1 MTDEIV
7 DYIRKNRA
15 TYTKEAIS
23 KKLLEAG
30 HDQAAIDAAF
40 EVAEHGET
48 PVQPDRRGAVSAVIV
63 VAYLVTWVAFV
74 ALTPMARYTYGLGA
88 FILAIALTFAAIIS
102 LLLIRGSRALQSG
115 EYLAWAVVISVAL
128 LVGVAG
134 LCVPFAGFGTTQ

>member
-30 HDQAAIDAAF
+30 HTQFAIEAAF
-40 EVAEHGET
+40 DVADRDVVPAG
-48 PVQPDRRGAVSAVIV
+48 PDRRRVVSGVIV
-63 VAYLVTWVAFV
+63 VAYVATWVVFV

-88 FILAIALTFAAIIS
+88 IILAIALTFAAIVS
-102 LLLIRGSRALQSG
+102 LLLIRGSRALRSG
-115 EYLAWAVVISVAL
+115 EYLAWAVVISVVL

>member
-7 DYIRKNRA
+7 DYIRKNRSI
-15 TYTKEAIS
+15 YTKEAIS

-40 EVAEHGET
+40 DVAEHGE
-48 PVQPDRRGAVSAVIV
+48 PPAQPDRRGAVSVVIV
-63 VAYLVTWVAFV
+63 VAYVVTWVAFV
-74 ALTPMARYTYGLGA
+74 ALTPMARSTYGVGA
-88 FILAIALTFAAIIS
+88 IILAIALTLAAIVS
-102 LLLIRGSRALQSG
+102 LLLIRRSRALRSG
-115 EYLAWAVVISVAL
+115 EYLAWAVVISVVL